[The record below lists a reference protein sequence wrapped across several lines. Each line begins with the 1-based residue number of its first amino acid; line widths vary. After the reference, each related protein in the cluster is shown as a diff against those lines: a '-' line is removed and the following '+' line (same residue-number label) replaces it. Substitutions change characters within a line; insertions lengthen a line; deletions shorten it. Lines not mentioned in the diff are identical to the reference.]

1 MKYYLGADVGSSKTQ
16 ILIADEHGQAV
27 GHGLAGPGNHQ
38 TVGYEGMSSAL
49 MEAASQA
56 LQEASLASSDI
67 AGAGFGIS
75 GYDWPSD
82 KPHMLESI
90 ASLDLQAPL
99 ELHNDA
105 ILGLVAGAKEG
116 WGIAVVSGTG
126 CNCWGWDP
134 EREHIGRVT
143 GFGVITGEGA
153 GSSELVFRAMQLV
166 SHAWTRRGQETSLS
180 QAFIDHTGA
189 NDLTDLLEGY
199 TMDRYQ
205 LGGEAAPLVFQAAEA
220 GDQVARQLVHWAGS
234 ELGELANAVIRQLNF
249 QSLEFDVI
257 LVGSMFAGGKQLIDP
272 MREVISQLAPEA
284 RLVKLEVPP
293 VVGAVL
299 IGMQVAG
306 LQAMPEIRAILTSSF
321 T

>member
-1 MKYYLGADVGSSKTQ
+1 
-16 ILIADEHGQAV
+16 
-27 GHGLAGPGNHQ
+27 
-38 TVGYEGMSSAL
+38 
-49 MEAASQA
+49 
-56 LQEASLASSDI
+56 
-67 AGAGFGIS
+67 
-75 GYDWPSD
+75 
-82 KPHMLESI
+82 
-90 ASLDLQAPL
+90 
-99 ELHNDA
+99 
-105 ILGLVAGAKEG
+105 
-116 WGIAVVSGTG
+116 
-126 CNCWGWDP
+126 
-134 EREHIGRVT
+134 
-143 GFGVITGEGA
+143 
-153 GSSELVFRAMQLV
+153 
-166 SHAWTRRGQETSLS
+166 
-180 QAFIDHTGA
+180 
-189 NDLTDLLEGY
+189 
-199 TMDRYQ
+199 MDRYQ

-306 LQAMPEIRAILTSSF
+306 LQATPEIRAILTSSF